1 MSEANQTTVI
11 RPTDDEARA
20 LARRLVRLARHGA
33 LAVLDPRDGAPFAS
47 RVALATE
54 MDGTLVMLVSRLSQ
68 HTEALAADARCSLLV
83 GEPGKG
89 DPLAHPR
96 LTVVGRAEQIAAD
109 SAACGHVR
117 RRFLARHPKAQLYVD
132 FPDFAFFRIHLDRAS
147 LNGGF
152 GKAYL
157 LEPGD
162 LLLPRRGLEEL
173 QAMEEEAVAH
183 MNADHGEAVELYGR
197 VLARAGEG
205 AWRLTSLDPEG
216 LDLAAGDKVARLAF
230 TPPLAEAG
238 ELRPRLVALAK
249 QARATA

>member
-96 LTVVGRAEQIAAD
+96 LTVVGKEKK
-109 SAACGHVR
+109 S
-117 RRFLARHPKAQLYVD
+117 
-132 FPDFAFFRIHLDRAS
+132 
-147 LNGGF
+147 
-152 GKAYL
+152 
-157 LEPGD
+157 
-162 LLLPRRGLEEL
+162 
-173 QAMEEEAVAH
+173 
-183 MNADHGEAVELYGR
+183 
-197 VLARAGEG
+197 
-205 AWRLTSLDPEG
+205 
-216 LDLAAGDKVARLAF
+216 
-230 TPPLAEAG
+230 
-238 ELRPRLVALAK
+238 
-249 QARATA
+249 